1 MKYFR
6 IISKRTGRNE
16 VIDEETKNS
25 MSYQL
30 LKKFS
35 IEELPEPKKIIP
47 EEIVKKVTKQKDN
60 D

>member
-1 MKYFR
+1 MKLYQ
-6 IISKRTGRNE
+6 ITSKRTGRME
-16 VIDEETKNS
+16 IIDDETLSN
-25 MSYQL
+25 MPAQM
-30 LKKFS
+30 LKKFN